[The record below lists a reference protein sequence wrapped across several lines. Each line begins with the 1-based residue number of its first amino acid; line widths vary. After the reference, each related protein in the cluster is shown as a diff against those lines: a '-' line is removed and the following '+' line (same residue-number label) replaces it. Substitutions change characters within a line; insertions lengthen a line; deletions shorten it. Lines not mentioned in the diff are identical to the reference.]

1 MGDVVAQPESLPF
14 RHGSL
19 LGSEGLNEGTGGSQ
33 PEVLMQVAPV
43 GSNCSVGGHTHYIC
57 YPRVTHRP
65 GH

>member
-19 LGSEGLNEGTGGSQ
+19 RGSEGLNEGTGEGSQ

-43 GSNCSVGGHTHYIC
+43 GSNCSVGATLTTFVISGHTQA
-57 YPRVTHRP
+57 